1 MQRAAQTVD
10 DRCKMYRA
18 GPCQPME
25 SLRGVAACSPYTR
38 ARRRVRP
45 AALPVQTHEKHA
57 SNRIVGAGDA
67 RTHEEDGDRA
77 HSDADDHR
85 TDHIERSQQA
95 AVRAA
100 EVAPAERELS
110 DSRCA
115 AASVVQ
121 ASC

>member
-1 MQRAAQTVD
+1 MLTVHPGAQARTLRRAA
-10 DRCKMYRA
+10 RPNSRK
-18 GPCQPME
+18 
-25 SLRGVAACSPYTR
+25 
-38 ARRRVRP
+38 ARIP
-45 AALPVQTHEKHA
+45 A
-57 SNRIVGAGDA
+57 NRIVGAGDA

-77 HSDADDHR
+77 HGDADDHR